1 MNRITRLVSAL
12 LAGML
17 LSTTLLACGKSQGE
31 AQTTTAASTTDS
43 VENTTSA
50 VTETTVDPMLAN
62 DPKLTADDWGNEE
75 FGILYN
81 GSQVEPNKD
90 FTADTLNGNV
100 LNDAIYNRNMAI
112 QDKYNLKIN
121 AAYYSD
127 STIST
132 MVSTSNKAGDNAYD
146 LVEVNGAYSMSMA
159 LKGQLYNL
167 EALEYVNLDKP
178 YWNSMILEGS
188 SIEGKNYFAYSDANI
203 HAYGATPCVLF
214 NKEML
219 ASFQLGDIYKVVTDG
234 KWTFDAM
241 STMIQAVTGDLNGDG
256 VITKDDR
263 LGYIANNFCVD
274 CFISGTGYRM
284 IPKNADDMPELNV
297 ENEKF
302 YNIIDGIKKLCSE
315 ENGAF
320 LIDRTSTA
328 TEAREYWTEEAFVAD
343 RALFVGGN
351 LKWAER
357 LRAMENDFGIVP
369 LPKYDEN
376 QENYAVHFQANVGA
390 SMSVPS
396 GNTEVVKISKV
407 LEDIAYESYLHVMP
421 AYTEIVLEGQSVRD
435 EESIVS
441 LNIIR
446 NSYYSDLGFMLGNY
460 NIAILTQMRQVVT
473 NNQDCASML
482 QKVMRVYTNALKKV
496 QSPE

>member
-1 MNRITRLVSAL
+1 MNRITRIVSAL
-12 LAGML
+12 LAGLM
-17 LSTTLLACGKSQGE
+17 LSTTLLACGKSNEEG
-31 AQTTTAASTTDS
+31 QTTTTVSADS
-43 VENTTSA
+43 TTSA
-50 VTETTVDPMLAN
+50 VAETTIDPMKAN
-62 DPKLTADDWGNEE
+62 DPQLTADNWGGAE

-81 GSQVEPNKD
+81 GTEVEPNKD
-90 FTADTLNGNV
+90 FDADGLNGNV

-121 AAYYSD
+121 AAFYNNGD
-127 STIST
+127 IST
-132 MVSTSNKAGDNAYD
+132 MVSNSNKAGDNAYH

-159 LKGQLYNL
+159 LNGQLYNL

-214 NKEML
+214 NKDML

-234 KWTFDAM
+234 KWTFETM

-284 IPKNADDMPELNV
+284 IIKDADDLPVMNV

-473 NNQDCASML
+473 KNQDCASIL
-482 QKVMRVYTNALKKV
+482 KQVMRVYTNALKKV

>member
-1 MNRITRLVSAL
+1 MNRITRIVSAL
-12 LAGML
+12 LAGLM
-17 LSTTLLACGKSQGE
+17 LSTTLLACGKSNEEG
-31 AQTTTAASTTDS
+31 QTTTTVSTDS
-43 VENTTSA
+43 TTSA
-50 VTETTVDPMLAN
+50 VVETTVDPMIAN
-62 DPKLTADDWGNEE
+62 DPKLTADNWGGGE
-75 FGILYN
+75 FVILYN
-81 GSQVEPNKD
+81 GSEVEPNKD
-90 FTADTLNGNV
+90 FSAEALNGNV

-112 QDKYNLKIN
+112 QDKYNFTIN
-121 AAYYSD
+121 ASHYSD
-127 STIST
+127 SNIST
-132 MVSTSNKAGDNAYD
+132 MVNNSNKAGDNAYH

-159 LKGQLYNL
+159 LNGQLYNL

-219 ASFQLGDIYKVVTDG
+219 ASFQLGDIYKIVTDG
-234 KWTFDAM
+234 KWTFDTM
-241 STMIQAVTGDLNGDG
+241 STMIQTVTGDLNGDG

-284 IPKNADDMPELNV
+284 IPKNADDLPVLNV
-297 ENEKF
+297 EDEKF

-315 ENGAF
+315 ENGTF

-396 GNTEVVKISKV
+396 GNTDVVKISKV

-473 NNQDCASML
+473 NNLDCASML
-482 QKVMRVYTNALKKV
+482 QKVMRVYNSALKKV